1 MSLTSTLSSTLC
13 IVFPTKPNSITGE
26 ILEINLASEVPPE
39 VDFSGVVLII
49 FFILMQQGKGDAS
62 GMFGG
67 GSSGAVFGASGAGNF
82 VTKLTTFLVVLFF
95 LNCLALAYLAKSKVS
110 DSSVIILN
118 DTSNN
123 ENSISNSSEKSE
135 LENNLGDDLVIPD

>member
-49 FFILMQQGKGDAS
+49 FFI
-62 GMFGG
+62 
-67 GSSGAVFGASGAGNF
+67 
-82 VTKLTTFLVVLFF
+82 
-95 LNCLALAYLAKSKVS
+95 ALSRVDFKSVS
-110 DSSVIILN
+110 YTHLRAHE
-118 DTSNN
+118 T
-123 ENSISNSSEKSE
+123 
-135 LENNLGDDLVIPD
+135 

>member
-1 MSLTSTLSSTLC
+1 MIYTILLVVAVILS
-13 IVFPTKPNSITGE
+13 I
-26 ILEINLASEVPPE
+26 
-39 VDFSGVVLII
+39 LII

-82 VTKLTTFLVVLFF
+82 ITKLTTFLVVLFF

-110 DSSVIILN
+110 DDSVIISN
-118 DTSNN
+118 DSSLEDVNGESGAAQDNTSQDN
-123 ENSISNSSEKSE
+123 IS
-135 LENNLGDDLVIPD
+135 IPD

>member
-1 MSLTSTLSSTLC
+1 MIYTILLVVAVILS
-13 IVFPTKPNSITGE
+13 I
-26 ILEINLASEVPPE
+26 
-39 VDFSGVVLII
+39 LII

-82 VTKLTTFLVVLFF
+82 ITKLTTFLVVLFF

-110 DSSVIILN
+110 DDSVIISN
-118 DTSNN
+118 DSSLEDVDRESGAAQDN
-123 ENSISNSSEKSE
+123 ISQWFH
-135 LENNLGDDLVIPD
+135 V

>member
-1 MSLTSTLSSTLC
+1 MLYTILLVVAVILS
-13 IVFPTKPNSITGE
+13 IM
-26 ILEINLASEVPPE
+26 
-39 VDFSGVVLII
+39 II

-82 VTKLTTFLVVLFF
+82 ITKLITFLVVLFF

-110 DSSVIILN
+110 ENSLIISDENSKQLVDEGKN
-118 DTSNN
+118 DTT
-123 ENSISNSSEKSE
+123 
-135 LENNLGDDLVIPD
+135 DDDIVIPE

>member
-1 MSLTSTLSSTLC
+1 MIYTILLVVAVILS
-13 IVFPTKPNSITGE
+13 I
-26 ILEINLASEVPPE
+26 
-39 VDFSGVVLII
+39 LII

-82 VTKLTTFLVVLFF
+82 ITKLTTFLVVLFF

-110 DSSVIILN
+110 DTSVIISN
-118 DTSNN
+118 DTQSN
-123 ENSISNSSEKSE
+123 ESSTSNSSEKSNPK
-135 LENNLGDDLVIPD
+135 NNLGDDIVIPD